1 MGKRAF
7 VVSIS
12 IHMYG
17 VHIVLVFVFFLR
29 FGLREAAGE
38 CGQSVRDR

>member
-17 VHIVLVFVFFLR
+17 VHIVLVFFFFL
-29 FGLREAAGE
+29 AVW
-38 CGQSVRDR
+38 S